1 MNSIEIMVNM
11 HYSDYLSKKLNDIS
25 FVSDAEIDAANIL
38 AKHPDIDNFLM
49 IVFSTD
55 NYLLYHCSVNI
66 VDGIKCFHVSG
77 IDEHKIDL
85 CNFLTTNNYM
95 EETINQYNMAFYQN
109 DDHKYIYD
117 NMYDELSPDLK
128 CFNDGIRNIVKS
140 MHVNNVGN
148 IFVKGKYVNIKSLL
162 YFIQEVNGS
171 IVDLIPCGGYSD
183 IDKRIFI
190 PIDIMKTQ
198 LQICDHSIWGTIKNL
213 LFLDFI
219 KTGLTVMIPH
229 SSKTL
234 LSKFAFNATWGD
246 ILPLNED
253 GDCVIGNCKM
263 SKVSISFVIDGYSN
277 VFCVAYDMNNNRKVT
292 LIRNAFDVI
301 AS

>member
-1 MNSIEIMVNM
+1 
-11 HYSDYLSKKLNDIS
+11 
-25 FVSDAEIDAANIL
+25 
-38 AKHPDIDNFLM
+38 
-49 IVFSTD
+49 
-55 NYLLYHCSVNI
+55 
-66 VDGIKCFHVSG
+66 
-77 IDEHKIDL
+77 
-85 CNFLTTNNYM
+85 
-95 EETINQYNMAFYQN
+95 
-109 DDHKYIYD
+109 
-117 NMYDELSPDLK
+117 
-128 CFNDGIRNIVKS
+128 
-140 MHVNNVGN
+140 
-148 IFVKGKYVNIKSLL
+148 
-162 YFIQEVNGS
+162 
-171 IVDLIPCGGYSD
+171 
-183 IDKRIFI
+183 
-190 PIDIMKTQ
+190 MKTQ